1 MKVELITLH
10 RVTNFGSMLQTYAT
24 QTIIERL
31 GHDVEVIDFVP
42 EGITFKR
49 GCWPKNNT
57 PVILKILKF
66 FPLLFINIFQYYI
79 LNKFIRTF
87 VKVSY
92 EKYSTYQELINNPP
106 LADAYISGSDQVWNT
121 QNNNPKED
129 LNAYY
134 LGFVPEGRRR
144 IAYAGSFGKNVFTD
158 EEQTIIKNHIF
169 KYDCI
174 SVREDDGLQ
183 ILERFGYTDGIHVV
197 DPTLLLTGQEW
208 IKFSSSSKKPKPGYV
223 FVYNLNRNSLIKEI
237 AKKLAND
244 KGLRIINFADSL
256 DFIPGAEN
264 RVFNTALDFINHI
277 AHADY
282 VITDSFHGTAF
293 SINLNRQFITV
304 KAPRYNS
311 RIESILRLSGL
322 LDSRLVS
329 SPDDAVKVAEKCI
342 DYMTVNEK
350 IAEARE
356 KSYKY
361 LQESLNPNL

>member
-10 RVTNFGSMLQTYAT
+10 RITNYGSLLQTYAT
-24 QTIIERL
+24 QTAIERI
-31 GHDVEVIDFVP
+31 GHELEVLDFVP
-42 EGITFKR
+42 DGMTFKR
-49 GCWPKNNT
+49 ACWPNNNS
-57 PVILKILKF
+57 PIWKKVMKF
-66 FPLLFINIFQYYI
+66 LPLFAINLIQFNDTNRFLSKYI
-79 LNKFIRTF
+79 H
-87 VKVSY
+87 VSKKRY
-92 EKYSTYQELINNPP
+92 GCYGEIVQDIPE
-106 LADAYISGSDQVWNT
+106 ADAYVSGSDQVWNT
-121 QNNNPKED
+121 QNNNPKAD

-134 LGFVPEGRRR
+134 LGFVPEGKKR

-158 EEQTIIKNHIF
+158 EEQAIIKNHIF

-174 SVREDDGLQ
+174 SVREDDGLK
-183 ILERFGYTDGIHVV
+183 ILEQFGCTDGIHVV
-197 DPTLLLTGQEW
+197 DPTLLLTGEEW
-208 IKFSSSSKKPKPGYV
+208 KNFALSSTKPKPGYV

-237 AKKLAND
+237 AKKLAKD
-244 KGLRIINFADSL
+244 KGLRIVNFADSL
-256 DFIPGAEN
+256 DFITGAEN

-282 VITDSFHGTAF
+282 VVTDSFHGTAF

-329 SPDDAVKVAEKCI
+329 SLDEAVKVADRSIK
-342 DYMTVNEK
+342 YVTVNEK
-350 IAEARE
+350 IGKARE

-361 LQESLNPNL
+361 LQESLNPKL